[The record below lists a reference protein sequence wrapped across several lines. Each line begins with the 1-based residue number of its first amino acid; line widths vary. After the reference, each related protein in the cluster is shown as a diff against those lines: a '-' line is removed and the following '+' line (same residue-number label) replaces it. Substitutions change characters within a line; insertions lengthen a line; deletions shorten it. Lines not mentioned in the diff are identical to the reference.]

1 MSPDSS
7 LGDDDSDIEASPPTK
22 KRLRFS
28 VEDMISGGSG
38 ISTFTNTS
46 QMEPTYFS
54 EDFVPKALQ
63 GDAQLCEESDSED
76 INVVDL

>member
-1 MSPDSS
+1 MSLDSS
-7 LGDDDSDIEASPPTK
+7 LGNDDSGIEASPPTK

-28 VEDMISGGSG
+28 VEDKISGGSD

-46 QMEPTYFS
+46 QEPTYSS

-63 GDAQLCEESDSED
+63 GDAELCEESDSED